1 MTTSIYRYISIL
13 LLTQTRKKLIQLI
26 LSGKWTIRAA
36 AKKTGIKLCTAKYI
50 YYNFKRKGKLYE
62 KNRGIQTFRTQE
74 KLGNMENVEQDNIV
88 YVPYPVY
95 VFCCYNTEQPGYSF
109 QQFSYM

>member
-1 MTTSIYRYISIL
+1 
-13 LLTQTRKKLIQLI
+13 LI

-62 KNRGIQTFRTQE
+62 KNRGI
-74 KLGNMENVEQDNIV
+74 
-88 YVPYPVY
+88 
-95 VFCCYNTEQPGYSF
+95 
-109 QQFSYM
+109 